1 MDNGI
6 GMSSLIYSFI
16 TSFLV
21 AFLIIPVVIKI
32 FTKKKIFDVPGGRK
46 IHKNFTPSMGGIGI
60 FGGLMISSVF
70 WMTSDELAIFKFVFA
85 GLVIVFITGMR
96 DDLIPLR
103 PSYKLIAQ
111 IVAAAMVVG
120 LSNIHF
126 TSLYGLFGVYE
137 IPLWLGSA
145 ISVFTIIVITNS
157 FNLIDGIDGL
167 AGSISVIVLSSFGM
181 WFYLLGN
188 YPISIMIFGMIGS
201 IVAFLNF
208 NWEPSR
214 IFMGDTGALVI
225 GFFMSVVAIYFI
237 DLNYS
242 LSADHVYKFKPTITT
257 AVAVLIIPLFD
268 TLRVFIARAIRGKS
282 PFSPDMT
289 HLHHLLLRLG
299 LSHSGAV
306 LVLGS
311 ANMLFIFMAFLM
323 SDLSD
328 VIGLPVIVGTALVLS
343 FFLEALARRQD
354 KKRQTT
360 LSRPA

>member
-1 MDNGI
+1 
-6 GMSSLIYSFI
+6 MSLLIYSFI

-21 AFLIIPVVIKI
+21 AFFTIPLVIKF
-32 FTKKKIFDVPGGRK
+32 FTKKKIFDIPGGRK

-60 FGGLMISSVF
+60 FGGLMLSSVF
-70 WMTSDELAIFKFVFA
+70 WMTSGELAVFKYVFG

-111 IVAAAMVVG
+111 IVAASMVVG
-120 LSNIHF
+120 LSDIRLN
-126 TSLYGLFGVYE
+126 SLHGLFGVYE
-137 IPLWLGSA
+137 IPFWLGTSL
-145 ISVFTIIVITNS
+145 SVFTIIVITNS
-157 FNLIDGIDGL
+157 FNLIDGVDGL
-167 AGSISVIVLSSFGM
+167 AGTISVIVLSSFGI

-188 YPISIMIFGMIGS
+188 YPISIMIFGMIGA

-225 GFFMSVVAIYFI
+225 GYFMSILAIYFI
-237 DLNYS
+237 EQNDS
-242 LSADHVYKFKPTITT
+242 LSQGHAYKFTPTIST

-268 TLRVFIARAIRGKS
+268 TLRVFISRAIRGKS

-306 LVLGS
+306 MVLGG
-311 ANMLFIFMAFLM
+311 ANLLFIVMAIAM
-323 SDLSD
+323 SSLSD
-328 VIGLPVIVGTALVLS
+328 VIALPVIVGTALLLS
-343 FFLEALARRQD
+343 LFLEGLARRQD
-354 KKRQTT
+354 KKRQNA

>member
-1 MDNGI
+1 
-6 GMSSLIYSFI
+6 MSSLIYSFI

-21 AFLIIPVVIKI
+21 AFLIIPLVIKF

-60 FGGLMISSVF
+60 FGGLMISSIF
-70 WMTSDELAIFKFVFA
+70 WMTSTELAIFKFVYA

-111 IVAAAMVVG
+111 IIAASMVVG

-145 ISVFTIIVITNS
+145 LSVFTIIVITNS

-167 AGSISVIVLSSFGM
+167 SGSISVIVLSSFGM

-188 YPISIMIFGMIGS
+188 HPISIMIFGMIGAV
-201 IVAFLNF
+201 VAFLNF

-225 GFFMSVVAIYFI
+225 GFFMSILAIYFI

-242 LSADHVYKFKPTITT
+242 LDAQHVYKFKPSVAT

-282 PFSPDMT
+282 PFAPDMT

-306 LVLGS
+306 IVLGS
-311 ANMLFIFMAFLM
+311 ANLLFILMAIVM
-323 SDLSD
+323 KDLPET
-328 VIGLPVIVGTALVLS
+328 IALPVIIGIAIALSIL
-343 FFLEALARRQD
+343 LEALAKNQD
-354 KKRQTT
+354 KKRQAT